1 MRFLLISILFAI
13 AFCETSVKIN
23 KSEVYDLG
31 ATITPTFKQIIPL
44 YYEQFISIASCKDAE
59 IDAGKCCDS
68 QLAKQGWIRQ
78 DVIRPTAKEIEEL
91 KKKFKD
97 ETYNYQ
103 IIVNDQYKKI
113 ILLFPGTRNSVSQLV
128 QEFLGSTLKDYG
140 IDGIKCQKYFL
151 ELFESMKER
160 VFKSLDNIYKKNAD
174 AKEYQIIFEGHSLG
188 GATATLHAFE
198 YDTNIKKK
206 YNKKQST
213 VLITYGSPNV
223 GNKKFKEAID
233 KLIPTIYRVVK
244 NGDIVATI
252 PPKIALIDFY
262 PTKGYSLID
271 KDITTLYDCDNQKD
285 GNCKNSVNPFEISKR
300 HNYYFYSDHQIFS
313 SCSTAF
319 KIKIKTSNDDEE
331 MTSYEDESIKFLQ
344 EE

>member
-160 VFKSLDNIYKKNAD
+160 VFQSLDNI
-174 AKEYQIIFEGHSLG
+174 
-188 GATATLHAFE
+188 
-198 YDTNIKKK
+198 
-206 YNKKQST
+206 
-213 VLITYGSPNV
+213 
-223 GNKKFKEAID
+223 
-233 KLIPTIYRVVK
+233 
-244 NGDIVATI
+244 
-252 PPKIALIDFY
+252 
-262 PTKGYSLID
+262 
-271 KDITTLYDCDNQKD
+271 
-285 GNCKNSVNPFEISKR
+285 
-300 HNYYFYSDHQIFS
+300 
-313 SCSTAF
+313 
-319 KIKIKTSNDDEE
+319 
-331 MTSYEDESIKFLQ
+331 
-344 EE
+344 